1 MPACLPRYLYFNRAW
16 QESRSGKTEYSRLH
30 QAKDATDDTQGTRAK
45 MKHIEKWLKKN
56 RIVEVEA
63 IVPDFSGTA
72 RGKFIPVDRYVEDGG
87 FRIAEAVFTQTI
99 AGDYSDYIDE
109 INPTDV
115 DMQARPVED
124 SIRLVPWAKDPTAQI
139 LHDCLDLDGK
149 PIAVAP
155 RYILQRVLELL
166 DENNWKAIVAPEL
179 EFYLA
184 ISNTDPNQP
193 LEAPIGRSGRQE
205 KSRRSFSIDALNE
218 YEDLVNSI
226 YEFSE
231 KQGLSLETL
240 THEDGVAQLEVNF
253 LHGDP
258 LSLADQVFAFKRTV
272 REAAFKAG
280 IYATFMAKPYQG
292 QPGSSMHLHQSIVNR
307 KTGKNIFSTKSGKA
321 SKLFKHYIGG
331 LQKYTPAMMPLY
343 APNVNSYRRITP
355 YFSAPIN
362 THWGFDNRTVGLR
375 VPISAPEAMRVENR
389 ISGSDVN
396 PYLAFAASLASGYL
410 GMKNDIEPDEPLTT
424 SAFELGVNLPRDLR
438 ASMAEMKKT
447 TAIRKVLGKE
457 FIDLYLAVKDLEYE
471 TFSQVISPW
480 EREHLLLRV

>member
-1 MPACLPRYLYFNRAW
+1 
-16 QESRSGKTEYSRLH
+16 
-30 QAKDATDDTQGTRAK
+30 

-56 RIVEVEA
+56 RIEEVEA
-63 IVPDFSGTA
+63 IIPDFSGAA
-72 RGKFIPVDRYVEDGG
+72 RGKFIPVDRYIQDGG
-87 FRIAEAVFTQTI
+87 FRIAEAMFMQTV
-99 AGDYSDYIDE
+99 AGDYSSYIDKV
-109 INPTDV
+109 NPTDV

-124 SIRLVPWAKDPTAQI
+124 SIRLVPWAQDPTAQI
-139 LHDCLDLDGK
+139 IHDCYRLDGK
-149 PIAVAP
+149 PVNVAP
-155 RYILQRVLELL
+155 RYILKRVLELF
-166 DENNWKAIVAPEL
+166 DENNWKAVVAPEL

-193 LEAPIGRSGRQE
+193 LEAPVGRSGRQE

-218 YEDLVNSI
+218 YEDLI
-226 YEFSE
+226 ATIFDYSE

-258 LSLADQVFAFKRTV
+258 LALADQVFAFKRTV
-272 REAAFKAG
+272 REAAFKKN

-292 QPGSSMHLHQSIVNR
+292 QPGSSMHLHQSVVNT
-307 KTGKNIFSTKSGKA
+307 KTGKNIFATKSGKA
-321 SKLFKHYIGG
+321 SKLFKNYIGG

-355 YFSAPIN
+355 HFSAPIN
-362 THWGFDNRTVGLR
+362 THWGYDNRTVGLR
-375 VPISAPEAMRVENR
+375 VPVSSAAATRVENR

-410 GMKNDIEPDEPLTT
+410 GIKNSIEPGEAVSV
-424 SAFELGVNLPRDLR
+424 SAFELEANLPRDMRL
-438 ASMAEMKKT
+438 AMAEMKKN
-447 TAIRKVLGKE
+447 TAIRKVLGRE